1 MRTYKDPYMNFVM
14 TPPAQEQ
21 TKFDM
26 YESRV
31 GDMQVVSDRGRSNI
45 GGGVGLGELP
55 LPTSGIWSNEQYSW
69 MPIVIIVVSAMA
81 LITLYAVVMKR

>member
-21 TKFDM
+21 PKFDM

-31 GDMQVVSDRGRSNI
+31 GDMQIVSDNARSNRVR
-45 GGGVGLGELP
+45 GGLGELP
-55 LPTSGIWSNEQYSW
+55 TANVFGESQSW
-69 MPIVIIVVSAMA
+69 MPVVIIVVSALA
-81 LITLYAVVMKR
+81 FITIYAVVMKR

>member
-21 TKFDM
+21 PKFDM

-31 GDMQVVSDRGRSNI
+31 GDMQIVSDNARPNI
-45 GGGVGLGELP
+45 SSRGLGELP
-55 LPTSGIWSNEQYSW
+55 ANVFGDSQSW
-69 MPIVIIVVSAMA
+69 MPVVIIVVSAMA
-81 LITLYAVVMKR
+81 LITLYAIVMKR

>member
-21 TKFDM
+21 PKFDM

-31 GDMQVVSDRGRSNI
+31 GDMQIVSDTTRPNRAGR
-45 GGGVGLGELP
+45 GLGELP
-55 LPTSGIWSNEQYSW
+55 TAQVFGNNQSW
-69 MPIVIIVVSAMA
+69 MPVVIIVVSAMA
-81 LITLYAVVMKR
+81 LITLYAIVMKR

>member
-21 TKFDM
+21 PKFDM

-31 GDMQVVSDRGRSNI
+31 GDMQIVSDHTRPNI
-45 GGGVGLGELP
+45 SSRGLGELP
-55 LPTSGIWSNEQYSW
+55 TANVFGESQSW
-69 MPIVIIVVSAMA
+69 MPVVIIVVSAMA
-81 LITLYAVVMKR
+81 LITLYAIVMKR

>member
-21 TKFDM
+21 PKFDM

-31 GDMQVVSDRGRSNI
+31 GDMQIVSDRARQNI
-45 GGGVGLGELP
+45 SSRGLGELP
-55 LPTSGIWSNEQYSW
+55 IANVFGESQSW
-69 MPIVIIVVSAMA
+69 MPVVIIVVSALA
-81 LITLYAVVMKR
+81 FITIYAVVTKR

>member
-21 TKFDM
+21 PKFDM

-31 GDMQVVSDRGRSNI
+31 GDMQIMSDNARPNI
-45 GGGVGLGELP
+45 SSRGLGELP
-55 LPTSGIWSNEQYSW
+55 TAQVCGNSQSW
-69 MPIVIIVVSAMA
+69 MPVVIIVVSAMA
-81 LITLYAVVMKR
+81 LMTLYAIVMKR